1 MEGDTMGEALRL
13 LRIFNG
19 YKSAEL
25 AKKLELSQSY
35 VSELENG
42 KKQPTM
48 EVLDKY
54 AKVFEMKKSTL
65 MLFAESLEG
74 EEIKNDKKQRIAR
87 AGMKLLKILE
97 KVGDLKMSKTYPI
110 EFSPLYRMRN
120 RRKLAKSTEAG

>member
-1 MEGDTMGEALRL
+1 MEEDTMGEALRL

-97 KVGDLKMSKTYPI
+97 KVG
-110 EFSPLYRMRN
+110 EF
-120 RRKLAKSTEAG
+120 EDV

>member
-1 MEGDTMGEALRL
+1 MEEDTMGEALRL

-74 EEIKNDKKQRIAR
+74 DEIKNDKKQRIAR

-97 KVGDLKMSKTYPI
+97 KVG
-110 EFSPLYRMRN
+110 EF
-120 RRKLAKSTEAG
+120 EDE

>member
-1 MEGDTMGEALRL
+1 MEEDTMGEALRL

-74 EEIKNDKKQRIAR
+74 EEIKK
-87 AGMKLLKILE
+87 
-97 KVGDLKMSKTYPI
+97 
-110 EFSPLYRMRN
+110 
-120 RRKLAKSTEAG
+120 

>member
-1 MEGDTMGEALRL
+1 MGEALRL

-42 KKQPTM
+42 KKQPTI

-97 KVGDLKMSKTYPI
+97 KVG
-110 EFSPLYRMRN
+110 EF
-120 RRKLAKSTEAG
+120 EDE

>member
-1 MEGDTMGEALRL
+1 MEEDTMGEALRL
-13 LRIFNG
+13 LRIFKG

-97 KVGDLKMSKTYPI
+97 KVG
-110 EFSPLYRMRN
+110 EF
-120 RRKLAKSTEAG
+120 EDE

>member
-1 MEGDTMGEALRL
+1 MGEALRL

-19 YKSAEL
+19 YKSADL

-97 KVGDLKMSKTYPI
+97 KVG
-110 EFSPLYRMRN
+110 EF
-120 RRKLAKSTEAG
+120 EDE

>member
-1 MEGDTMGEALRL
+1 MEEDTMGEALRL

-97 KVGDLKMSKTYPI
+97 KVG
-110 EFSPLYRMRN
+110 EF
-120 RRKLAKSTEAG
+120 ED

>member
-1 MEGDTMGEALRL
+1 MEEDTMGEALRL

-87 AGMKLLKILE
+87 AGMRLLKILE
-97 KVGDLKMSKTYPI
+97 KVG
-110 EFSPLYRMRN
+110 EFEN
-120 RRKLAKSTEAG
+120 E

>member
-1 MEGDTMGEALRL
+1 MGEALRL

-97 KVGDLKMSKTYPI
+97 KVG
-110 EFSPLYRMRN
+110 EF
-120 RRKLAKSTEAG
+120 ED

>member
-1 MEGDTMGEALRL
+1 MEEDTMGEALRL

-42 KKQPTM
+42 KKQPTR

-97 KVGDLKMSKTYPI
+97 KVG
-110 EFSPLYRMRN
+110 EFEN
-120 RRKLAKSTEAG
+120 E

>member
-1 MEGDTMGEALRL
+1 MKMEENTMGEALRL

-25 AKKLELSQSY
+25 AEKLELSQSY

-42 KKQPTM
+42 KKIPTM
-48 EVLDKY
+48 DVLDRY
-54 AKVFEMKKSTL
+54 ARVFEMKKSTL

-97 KVGDLKMSKTYPI
+97 KVG
-110 EFSPLYRMRN
+110 EFEN
-120 RRKLAKSTEAG
+120 E

>member
-1 MEGDTMGEALRL
+1 MEEDTMGEALRL

-42 KKQPTM
+42 KKQPTI

-65 MLFAESLEG
+65 MLFAESLED
-74 EEIKNDKKQRIAR
+74 EEIKMIKNKE
-87 AGMKLLKILE
+87 LLVPE
-97 KVGDLKMSKTYPI
+97 
-110 EFSPLYRMRN
+110 
-120 RRKLAKSTEAG
+120 

>member
-1 MEGDTMGEALRL
+1 MEEDTMGEALRL

-48 EVLDKY
+48 EV
-54 AKVFEMKKSTL
+54 FEMKKSTL

-97 KVGDLKMSKTYPI
+97 KVG
-110 EFSPLYRMRN
+110 EF
-120 RRKLAKSTEAG
+120 EDE

>member
-1 MEGDTMGEALRL
+1 MGEALRL

-42 KKQPTM
+42 KKQPTL

-97 KVGDLKMSKTYPI
+97 KVG
-110 EFSPLYRMRN
+110 EFEN
-120 RRKLAKSTEAG
+120 E

>member
-1 MEGDTMGEALRL
+1 MGEALRL

-25 AKKLELSQSY
+25 AELLEISQSY
-35 VSELENG
+35 VSELENN

-48 EVLDKY
+48 EILDRY

-65 MLFAESLEG
+65 FLFAESLET
-74 EEIKNDKKQRIAR
+74 EKNKLDEKQRVAV

-97 KVGDLKMSKTYPI
+97 KVGRLED
-110 EFSPLYRMRN
+110 E
-120 RRKLAKSTEAG
+120 

>member
-1 MEGDTMGEALRL
+1 MGEALRL

-25 AKKLELSQSY
+25 AEMLGISQSY
-35 VSELENG
+35 VSELENN

-54 AKVFEMKKSTL
+54 AKVFGMKKSTL
-65 MLFAESLEG
+65 FLFAESLET
-74 EEIKNDKKQRIAR
+74 EKENMNKKQRIAF

-97 KVGDLKMSKTYPI
+97 K
-110 EFSPLYRMRN
+110 
-120 RRKLAKSTEAG
+120 AGGLEDE

>member
-1 MEGDTMGEALRL
+1 MGEALRL

-48 EVLDKY
+48 EVLDKLR
-54 AKVFEMKKSTL
+54 KC
-65 MLFAESLEG
+65 
-74 EEIKNDKKQRIAR
+74 
-87 AGMKLLKILE
+87 LK
-97 KVGDLKMSKTYPI
+97 
-110 EFSPLYRMRN
+110 
-120 RRKLAKSTEAG
+120 

>member
-1 MEGDTMGEALRL
+1 MGEALRL

-54 AKVFEMKKSTL
+54 AKVFELKKSTL

-97 KVGDLKMSKTYPI
+97 KVGKF
-110 EFSPLYRMRN
+110 EN
-120 RRKLAKSTEAG
+120 E

>member
-1 MEGDTMGEALRL
+1 MEEDTMGEALRL

-42 KKQPTM
+42 KKQPTI

-97 KVGDLKMSKTYPI
+97 KVG
-110 EFSPLYRMRN
+110 EF
-120 RRKLAKSTEAG
+120 EDE

>member
-1 MEGDTMGEALRL
+1 MGEALRL

-97 KVGDLKMSKTYPI
+97 RVG
-110 EFSPLYRMRN
+110 EFEN
-120 RRKLAKSTEAG
+120 E